1 MVYQDRADAGRI
13 VAEWVLYL
21 RGHDPVVVGV
31 AAGGAAVAREIAV
44 KLDAPL
50 DALVVRKLAVPGYRE
65 LTMGA
70 VGEGAV
76 IVSNHEVLREYRISP
91 HTLADAAHREHGVVA
106 RQMAMLRRA
115 APAVDLSDRNVVLV
129 VDGISTGASIRVAI
143 RVLRAKGVRRVILA
157 VPVASVPVLEQV
169 DRMVDQVIC
178 PKAMRWVRNLRS
190 WYAEFP
196 DIDGN
201 DVAAML
207 REHAGR
213 VTAPA
218 DTDDALPAPS

>member
-13 VAEWVLYL
+13 LAEWVLYL

-31 AAGGAAVAREIAV
+31 AAGGVAVAREIAV

-50 DALVVRKLAVPGYRE
+50 DALVVRKLDVPGYQD

-76 IVSNHEVLREYRISP
+76 IVSNHDVLRECRISP
-91 HTLADAAHREHGVVA
+91 HQLADAAHHEHGVVA

-115 APAVDLSDRNVVLV
+115 MPPVDLTGRNVVLV
-129 VDGISTGASIRVAI
+129 DDGISTGATIRVAI
-143 RVLRAKGVRRVILA
+143 RVLRAKGARRVILA
-157 VPVASVPVLEQV
+157 VPVAPAPVLEQV
-169 DRMVDQVIC
+169 NRMVDQVIC

-190 WYAEFP
+190 WYVDFP
-196 DIDGN
+196 DVDGN
-201 DVAAML
+201 DIAAML
-207 REHAGR
+207 REHTSL

-218 DTDDALPAPS
+218 DTDRALPAQF